1 MVNSCDTELLIRLE
15 PGCCCPAQYKI
26 ENKKQVCLM
35 LNYRELNELLRLS
48 QSDACAA
55 DCHGFLCGQIC
66 VSESPEQG
74 VWEEYL
80 DLQPQDESLI
90 EELREEIAALLSETR
105 KSFISPYF
113 DFQLLLPDE
122 NKPVPERATALG
134 EWCHGFL
141 NGFGLGK
148 NIEPV
153 FRDDESK
160 ELIENF
166 TRICRIGVSEITD
179 ESDER
184 ALFELVEYVR
194 MGAIYIFDQLQT
206 DFSEDKPEIYH

>member
-1 MVNSCDTELLIRLE
+1 LNPDVIALHN
-15 PGCCCPAQYKI
+15 GKI
-26 ENKKQVCLM
+26 VHKKQVCLM
-35 LNYRELNELLRLS
+35 LNYRELNDLLRLS

-80 DLQPQDESLI
+80 DLQPQDETLI

-105 KSFISPYF
+105 KLFISPYL

-122 NKPVPERATALG
+122 NKPVAERAAALG

-148 NIEPV
+148 NIDPV
-153 FRDDESK
+153 FREDESK

-166 TRICRIGVSEITD
+166 TRICRIGVAEITD
-179 ESDER
+179 EEDEK

-194 MGAIYIFDQLQT
+194 MGAIYLFDQLHAGQPG
-206 DFSEDKPEIYH
+206 SQSGIYH